1 MSSGPLFGK
10 MLLFALP
17 LVASGVLQLLF
28 SAADLVVVGRFSAD
42 PYAQGSI
49 GATASLNNLFINFA
63 IGISIGANVVVARFF
78 GAKDDNGVSKATHTA
93 MIVGALLGVIF
104 GLAGVIFARPILTIM
119 KTPPE
124 NINESVLYI
133 TIIFIG
139 MPVTLIYNF
148 GSAVLRAIGDTARPL
163 IFLVI
168 AGVTNFC
175 LNLFFVIV
183 CHMSVEGVA
192 LATILSQCVSAAL
205 VVICLVR
212 SKGATKLMFRN
223 LRIDKNIF
231 FAMLRIGFP
240 AGLQSV
246 IFAFS
251 NVLIQSSINYFGS
264 IAMNGNTI
272 AGSVEGFVYTAMNA
286 IYQTNLSVSSQ
297 NYGAGKLD
305 RMRRSLWYSLI
316 IVTVVG
322 LVLGISGT
330 LLGNEILGIYA
341 PGKTNDI
348 KYGMLRLSIIMP
360 SYFLCGVMEVLTG
373 SMRAY
378 NYGFLPMIVSLIG
391 ACGFRIVWIYTIFE
405 HYKSL
410 EMLYVSYPISWLLTS
425 MAHAVCLIIV
435 TQKVRKHMASKQ
447 MQ

>member
-28 SAADLVVVGRFSAD
+28 SAADLVVVGRFSSD
-42 PYAQGSI
+42 PFAQGSI

-63 IGISIGANVVVARFF
+63 IGISIGANVVVARFY
-78 GAKDDNGVSKATHTA
+78 GAKNDKGVSKATHTA
-93 MIVGALLGVIF
+93 MLVGAMLGVIF
-104 GLAGVIFARPILTIM
+104 GLAGVICARPILTLM
-119 KTPPE
+119 DTPAE
-124 NINESVLYI
+124 NLEEAVLYI

-148 GSAVLRAIGDTARPL
+148 GSAVLRAMGDTARPL
-163 IFLVI
+163 LFLTV
-168 AGVTNFC
+168 AGVTNFF

-183 CHMSVEGVA
+183 CRMSVEGVA
-192 LATILSQCVSAAL
+192 LATIISQCISAAL
-205 VVICLVR
+205 VVICLMR
-212 SKGATKLMFRN
+212 SKGANKLTLRN
-223 LRIDKNIF
+223 LRIDKNCF
-231 FAMLRIGFP
+231 LSMLKIGFP

-272 AGSVEGFVYTAMNA
+272 ASSVEGFVYTAMNA

-305 RMRRSLWYSLI
+305 RMRKSLWYSLI
-316 IVTVVG
+316 IVSVIG

-330 LLGNEILGIYA
+330 LLGNQILGIYA
-341 PGKTNDI
+341 PGKPNDI
-348 KYGMLRLSIIMP
+348 KYGMLRLGIIMP

-391 ACGFRIVWIYTIFE
+391 ACGFRILWIYTIFE
-405 HYKSL
+405 QYKTL

-425 MAHAVCLIIV
+425 LAHGVCLIIV
-435 TQKVRKHMASKQ
+435 TRKVRHLMSQ
-447 MQ
+447 PQ

>member
-1 MSSGPLFGK
+1 MSSGHLFGK

-28 SAADLVVVGRFSAD
+28 SAADLVVVGRYSSD

-49 GATASLNNLFINFA
+49 GVTSSLNNLFINFA

-78 GAKDDNGVSKATHTA
+78 GAHNDKGVSRATHTA
-93 MIVGALLGVIF
+93 MIVGAMLGLIF
-104 GLAGVIFARPILTIM
+104 GLAGVIFARPILTAM
-119 KTPPE
+119 DTPARNLDE
-124 NINESVLYI
+124 AVLYI
-133 TIIFIG
+133 SIIFIG

-148 GSAVLRAIGDTARPL
+148 GSAVLRAVGDTARPL
-163 IFLVI
+163 IFLTV
-168 AGVTNFC
+168 AGITNFG

-183 CHMSVEGVA
+183 CNMSVEGVA
-192 LATILSQCVSAAL
+192 LATVLSQCVSAAL
-205 VVICLVR
+205 VVLCLMR
-212 SKGATKLMFRN
+212 SKGAIRLSFRN

-231 FAMLRIGFP
+231 WSMLKIGFP

-251 NVLIQSSINYFGS
+251 NLLIQSSINYFGS

-297 NYGAGKLD
+297 NYGAGKTD
-305 RMRRSLWYSLI
+305 RMRKSLWYSLI

-322 LVLGISGT
+322 LTLGITGTVLG
-330 LLGNEILGIYA
+330 NRILGIYA
-341 PGKTNDI
+341 PGKPDDI
-348 KYGMLRLSIIMP
+348 KYGMLRLGIIMP

-391 ACGFRIVWIYTIFE
+391 ACGFRILWIYTVFE
-405 HYKSL
+405 QYKTL
-410 EMLYVSYPISWLLTS
+410 EMLYVSYPISWFLTS
-425 MAHAVCLIIV
+425 LAHAICLIIV
-435 TQKVRKHMASKQ
+435 TRKVRRHMSESL
-447 MQ
+447 

>member
-28 SAADLVVVGRFSAD
+28 SAADLVVVGRFSSD
-42 PYAQGSI
+42 PFAQGSI

-63 IGISIGANVVVARFF
+63 IGISIGANVVVARFY
-78 GAKDDNGVSKATHTA
+78 GAKNDKGVSKATHTA
-93 MIVGALLGVIF
+93 MLVGAMLGVIF
-104 GLAGVIFARPILTIM
+104 GLAGVICARPILTLM
-119 KTPPE
+119 DTPAE
-124 NINESVLYI
+124 NLEEAVLYI

-148 GSAVLRAIGDTARPL
+148 GSAVLRAMGDTARPL
-163 IFLVI
+163 LFLTV
-168 AGVTNFC
+168 AGVTNFF

-192 LATILSQCVSAAL
+192 LATIISQCISAAL
-205 VVICLVR
+205 VVICLMR
-212 SKGATKLMFRN
+212 SKGANKLTLRN
-223 LRIDKNIF
+223 LRIDKNC
-231 FAMLRIGFP
+231 FASMLKIGFP

-272 AGSVEGFVYTAMNA
+272 ASSVEGFVYTAMNA

-305 RMRRSLWYSLI
+305 RMRKSLWYSLI
-316 IVTVVG
+316 IVSVIG

-330 LLGNEILGIYA
+330 LLGNQILGIYA
-341 PGKTNDI
+341 PGKPNDI
-348 KYGMLRLSIIMP
+348 KYGMLRLGIIMP

-391 ACGFRIVWIYTIFE
+391 ACGFRILWIYTIFE
-405 HYKSL
+405 QYKTL

-425 MAHAVCLIIV
+425 LAHGVCLIIV
-435 TQKVRKHMASKQ
+435 TRKVRRLMSQ
-447 MQ
+447 PQ